1 MFLLNVFLPTS
12 VKSGELQEK
21 KKNQEFA
28 SLSCIQEISDL
39 GAILTPSV
47 STVNSPKYTAI
58 SVFILLNMKG
68 NCKGYI
74 VQANTTS
81 SHYQIH
87 LSKKR
92 IKTGTNYLT
101 FHVFNLPLI
110 ATTGIFTHLCNL
122 LIIRLLY
129 NYTQFCSTASSST
142 AFPMTEPL
150 KKWQDETK
158 QN

>member
-1 MFLLNVFLPTS
+1 MCFSPPLS
-12 VKSGELQEK
+12 SQESSK
-21 KKNQEFA
+21 KKKKQEFA
-28 SLSCIQEISDL
+28 SLSCIQEVSDL

-47 STVNSPKYTAI
+47 STVNSLKYTAI
-58 SVFILLNMKG
+58 SVFVLLDN
-68 NCKGYI
+68 I
-74 VQANTTS
+74 SLAIPFHVQANTTS

-110 ATTGIFTHLCNL
+110 AMTGIFTHLCNL

-129 NYTQFCSTASSST
+129 NYTQFCSTVSPST

-150 KKWQDETK
+150 KK
-158 QN
+158 

>member
-1 MFLLNVFLPTS
+1 MCFSPPLS
-12 VKSGELQEK
+12 SQESSKK

-28 SLSCIQEISDL
+28 SLSCIQEISGL

-92 IKTGTNYLT
+92 IKTGTNSLT

-110 ATTGIFTHLCNL
+110 AMTGIFTHLCNL

-129 NYTQFCSTASSST
+129 NYTQFCSTVSPST

>member
-1 MFLLNVFLPTS
+1 MCFSPPLS
-12 VKSGELQEK
+12 SQESSKK

-28 SLSCIQEISDL
+28 SLSCIQEISGL

-101 FHVFNLPLI
+101 SHVFNLPLI
-110 ATTGIFTHLCNL
+110 AMTGIFTHLCNL

-129 NYTQFCSTASSST
+129 NYTQFCSTVNPST
-142 AFPMTEPL
+142 AFPMTELL

>member
-1 MFLLNVFLPTS
+1 MFLPTS

-47 STVNSPKYTAI
+47 STVNSLKYTAI
-58 SVFILLNMKG
+58 SVFVLLDN
-68 NCKGYI
+68 I
-74 VQANTTS
+74 SLAIPFHVQANTTS

-110 ATTGIFTHLCNL
+110 AMTGIFTHLCNL

-129 NYTQFCSTASSST
+129 NYTQFCSTVSPST

-150 KKWQDETK
+150 KK
-158 QN
+158 